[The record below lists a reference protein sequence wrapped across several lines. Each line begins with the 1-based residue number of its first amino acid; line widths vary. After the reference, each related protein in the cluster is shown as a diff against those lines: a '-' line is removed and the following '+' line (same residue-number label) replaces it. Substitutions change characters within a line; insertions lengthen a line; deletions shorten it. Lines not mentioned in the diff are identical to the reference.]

1 MPYDWVNNLKPGVWE
16 SKWKKRLH
24 LVMKQAKSQSI
35 YHVRFISQ
43 RIFESEFDTDAVA
56 VHSDSLVY
64 QISLLSQK
72 EKIFYVTMSLIWD
85 LLGEEA
91 WMNHDMNTL
100 ANIGSGRTV
109 TVSWGAKKKAIRPT
123 RPSYRS
129 VI

>member
-1 MPYDWVNNLKPGVWE
+1 MDKVGNKVEEKIAFSYE
-16 SKWKKRLH
+16 TR
-24 LVMKQAKSQSI
+24 KSQSI
-35 YHVRFISQ
+35 YHVQFISR

-72 EKIFYVTMSLIWD
+72 EKYFYVTMSLIWD

-109 TVSWGAKKKAIRPT
+109 TVSWGAKKNEYEPL
-123 RPSYRS
+123 
-129 VI
+129 VIHIGR